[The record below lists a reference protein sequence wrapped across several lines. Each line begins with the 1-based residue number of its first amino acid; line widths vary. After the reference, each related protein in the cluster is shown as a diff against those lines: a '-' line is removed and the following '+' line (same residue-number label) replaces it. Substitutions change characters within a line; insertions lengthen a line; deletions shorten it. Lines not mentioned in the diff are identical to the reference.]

1 MLPYRNLCVQA
12 GIEPAFLRRA
22 TAAYHLRIACQFPTP
37 AGPGPTRDSAA
48 DASGKAVC
56 QLTSL
61 MMTASEIVAKA
72 RNLPQVSELVLRLTE
87 ILGRPDGAMDE
98 AIDLLRSDAILTAKL
113 MRLCNSP
120 AMGLQ
125 GRITSVDHAVMLLG
139 QQGVLSLITSLA
151 FGSAMSVAL
160 PAYSLKA
167 KELWRHALFTA
178 SAAEAAAAKGIGLE
192 VNTSLAFTAGL
203 LHDIGKVLM
212 AHVLPAQAQSAIQ
225 SHISAEGLGS
235 VQAEREVIG
244 TDHAE
249 VGACLL
255 YVWRLPDFIVE
266 GVAHHHQPVLHPV
279 PRLSTLVHL
288 ANRLVHLASASPET
302 AAYGFREQEQIVQ
315 LFELSAKETED
326 LLCSVRGA
334 EERVNSLMAAA

>member
-1 MLPYRNLCVQA
+1 
-12 GIEPAFLRRA
+12 
-22 TAAYHLRIACQFPTP
+22 
-37 AGPGPTRDSAA
+37 
-48 DASGKAVC
+48 
-56 QLTSL
+56 
-61 MMTASEIVAKA
+61 MTASEIVAKA
-72 RNLPQVSELVLRLTE
+72 RSLPQISGLALRLTE
-87 ILGRPDGAMDE
+87 ILGRPDDAMDE
-98 AIDLLRSDAILTAKL
+98 AVDLLKCDAVLTARL

-167 KELWRHALFTA
+167 KELWRHALFAA

-192 VNTSLAFTAGL
+192 VNASLAFTAGL

-212 AHVLPAQAQSAIQ
+212 AHVLPPQAQSAIQ
-225 SHISAEGLGS
+225 SHIAAEGLGS

-244 TDHAE
+244 TDHAD

-255 YVWRLPDFIVE
+255 YVWRLPDSIVE
-266 GVAHHHQPVLHPV
+266 AAAHHHQPVLHPV
-279 PRLSTLVHL
+279 PRLSTIVHL
-288 ANRLVHLASASPET
+288 ANRLAHLASASPDN
-302 AAYGFREQEQIVQ
+302 AAYCFHEQEQIVQ
-315 LFELSAKETED
+315 YFELSASETED
-326 LLCSVRGA
+326 LLGAVRGA